1 MVAWWNWSLRQRL
14 AVAIC
19 GTLAVAI
26 IAFGIVAWNE
36 VRKAAVEAAETR
48 LEVVTRRIA
57 DLLAN
62 SVAQQKSQ
70 LAGIARDRGIQV
82 IASGVQGADR
92 DSAISRFRRTD
103 SVSAAILAIQVW
115 DRSGDVLFSSSPLS
129 NGLDNETRRSMLAQL
144 GPRDSAAVSPF
155 RVDGD
160 TVRYAAIGPIR
171 AFGPGRAYAVVWRR
185 LSSADASRSLTD
197 LIGTHSRLSLGN
209 ANGTGW

>member
-48 LEVVTRRIA
+48 LEVVTRRVA
-57 DLLAN
+57 DLLGN

-70 LAGIARDRGIQV
+70 LAGVARDRGIHV
-82 IASGVQGADR
+82 IASGAEGVAR
-92 DSAISRFRRTD
+92 DSAVSRLVRAD

-115 DRSGDVLFSSSPLS
+115 NSAGEVLFSTGPVSTR
-129 NGLDNETRRSMLAQL
+129 LDNEGRRSMLAQL
-144 GPRDSAAVSPF
+144 GPRDSA
-155 RVDGD
+155 
-160 TVRYAAIGPIR
+160 
-171 AFGPGRAYAVVWRR
+171 
-185 LSSADASRSLTD
+185 
-197 LIGTHSRLSLGN
+197 
-209 ANGTGW
+209 